1 MPSLF
6 VTLDIFWSIT
16 FFGKLENTPKSPT
29 RNWHCCNV
37 LCLSRRVR
45 SRYRYSTLRPLMAF
59 RGKNRWVRREC
70 LELIS
75 RQCQGI
81 VSVLF
86 CRLIFIGTRSLFTQI
101 LPISQLIY
109 AFFVD
114 EKRATFLWLSS
125 DASKKSKEEVSI
137 ICHYQFFYTRGI
149 LEKFRDVFFNRILS
163 ERHDKSLSQGLC
175 TFLTDSQ
182 KTRWFADFNRPIRV
196 LPEH

>member
-75 RQCQGI
+75 RQFQGI
-81 VSVLF
+81 LSVIF
-86 CRLIFIGTRSLFTQI
+86 CRLNFIGSRSLFKQI
-101 LPISQLIY
+101 LPTSQFTY

-114 EKRATFLWLSS
+114 EKKATFLWLSS
-125 DASKKSKEEVSI
+125 VASKKSKEEVGKV
-137 ICHYQFFYTRGI
+137 CHYQFFI
-149 LEKFRDVFFNRILS
+149 LE
-163 ERHDKSLSQGLC
+163 G
-175 TFLTDSQ
+175 FL
-182 KTRWFADFNRPIRV
+182 KK
-196 LPEH
+196 